1 MTRHFVTKFFRTL
14 ALSSILLLAQAVMAT
29 DGVTDTEI
37 RLGASAV
44 LSGPLGPQT
53 REFGTGAR
61 MYFDALNAAGG
72 VNGRKIVYKTLDDG
86 FDVKR
91 TVENTEKLLKQDK
104 VFAIFYNSGTA
115 QTAAIL
121 PMATAADRVVFGP
134 MTGATQFRNNFNR
147 HLFLVRASYGDE
159 AVRIAKQLRQI
170 GLTRVATFY
179 EDTGLGKALMAEM
192 RPAAAAEGLKMQEVR
207 LDPAKPDFEAAAKAL
222 TAGQPQVI
230 VMCTAGLTFTN
241 VVKAL
246 HASGARLPI
255 YGFSVANADVLV
267 NVLGPQARG
276 IVIAQIMPS
285 LWNLST
291 PVVKE
296 FLQLMKTN
304 GDKGRPSLA
313 RFEGFIHAK
322 LFTEGLRRAG
332 RDLTTDSLIKAFE
345 TAGEI
350 HYGRFSAKYS
360 PKSHNGSSYVELAII
375 DSEGKL
381 RY

>member
-1 MTRHFVTKFFRTL
+1 MKRHFVNRFFRAL
-14 ALSSILLLAQAVMAT
+14 ALTSVLLAQAVMAT
-29 DGVTDTEI
+29 EGVTDNEI
-37 RLGASAV
+37 RLGASVV
-44 LSGPLGPQT
+44 LTGPLGPQT
-53 REFGTGAR
+53 REFGIGAQ
-61 MYFDALNAAGG
+61 MYFNALNAAGG
-72 VNGRKIVYKTLDDG
+72 VNGRKIVYKTVDDG

-91 TVENTEKLLKQDK
+91 TVENTQKLLNEDK

-121 PMATAADRVVFGP
+121 PLASAANRVVFGP
-134 MTGATQFRNNFNR
+134 MTGATQLRNNFNR

-159 AVRIAKQLRQI
+159 AVRIARQLKQI

-192 RPAAAAEGLKMQEVR
+192 RPAAAAEGLTLQEVK
-207 LDPAKPDFEAAAKAL
+207 LDPAKPDFAAAAKSL
-222 TAGQPQVI
+222 TAGQPQVV

-246 HASGARLPI
+246 HDTGARMPI

-267 NVLGPQARG
+267 KVLGPQARG
-276 IVIAQIMPS
+276 VVVAQIMPS

-296 FLQLMKTN
+296 FLQLMKKN
-304 GDKGRPSLA
+304 GDTGRPSLA
-313 RFEGFIHAK
+313 RFEGYIHAK

-332 RDLTTDSLIKAFE
+332 RDLTTDSLIRALE
-345 TAGEI
+345 TGGEI
-350 HYGRFSAKYS
+350 QYGRFSARYS
-360 PKSHNGSSYVELAII
+360 PHSHKGSSYVELAII